1 MTGSLVEPEALQQPE
16 WPDPAVV
23 AGVREILASRTGL
36 VSEAE
41 CEILAAR
48 LDRAAR
54 GEAMVLQAGDCAER
68 FTEAA
73 PEPVAARLTQLTSLA
88 ARLHRGSGLPVVPI
102 GRIAGQYAK
111 PRSSAWER
119 LPDGTVLPAYRGDLV
134 NRPEA
139 TRAARTPD
147 PNRMLTG
154 YDCAALVLRQLR
166 RQAVPDLE
174 WPVPAGAVG
183 QVPAPVFTSHEAL
196 LRDYETA
203 LERSGRD
210 GRYASSGHLLWIGD
224 RTRAPHGW
232 HVRWAAEL
240 SNPVGVK
247 IGPSITAGEAVRLS
261 RVLNPQG
268 RPGKVSFIV
277 RLGSQ
282 RIRRILPEVVLAIR
296 RHGVPVVWLCDPMHG
311 NTYRLRTGGKT
322 RPVEAIHDEVTAF
335 VRILA
340 AHRLHPAGL
349 HLEVTPEDVT
359 ECVAAPVDTPVSPA
373 RVAQPRYTSACDPR
387 LNRKQ
392 ADELVAHFA
401 GLTRRR

>member
-1 MTGSLVEPEALQQPE
+1 MTRSVAEREALQQPE
-16 WPDPAVV
+16 WPDPAAV
-23 AGVREILASRTGL
+23 AGVREILANRSGL

-41 CEILAAR
+41 CAVLAGQ

-54 GEAMVLQAGDCAER
+54 GEALVLQAGDCAER

-73 PEPVAARLTQLTSLA
+73 PEPIAARLTQLTGLA
-88 ARLHRGSGLPVVPI
+88 ARLHRGSGLPVVPV

-119 LPDGTVLPAYRGDLV
+119 LPDGTVLPAYRGDLI

-139 TRAARTPD
+139 DPVSRTPD
-147 PNRMLTG
+147 PHRMLTG
-154 YDCAALVLRQLR
+154 YDCAAFVLRQLR
-166 RQAVPDLE
+166 RRSGTDPE
-174 WPVPAGAVG
+174 WSDPAD
-183 QVPAPVFTSHEAL
+183 APLFASHEAL
-196 LRDYETA
+196 LCDYETA
-203 LERSGRD
+203 LERTGAA

-224 RTRAPHGW
+224 RTRASDGW

-247 IGPSITAGEAVRLS
+247 IGPSITVTEAVRLS

-282 RIRRILPEVVLAIR
+282 RIRRILPELALAIR
-296 RHGVPVVWLCDPMHG
+296 RHGAPVLWLCDPMHG
-311 NTYRLRTGGKT
+311 NTYRLRSGAKT
-322 RPVEAIHDEVTAF
+322 RPVEAIHDEATAF

-387 LNRKQ
+387 LNREQ
-392 ADELVAHFA
+392 ADELAAHFA